1 MIKKFGAVL
10 LSAVIG
16 LSLAACGSQGTQK
29 ASTESKAGT
38 ESETSAE
45 AKTTAE
51 SKDSSTKKADIKVG
65 DIQWNSVGALFK
77 GAGISDPAYN
87 LDVSVFDGGN
97 LALEALTANQIDISR
112 TSEIPPLFAAQA
124 ADGGN
129 FQIVAVLNDRIT
141 TVDQEVLVGPDSKIT
156 SVAELK
162 GKKVGYTK
170 ATTAHYFLY
179 EFLKDAGL
187 TFNDVE
193 VVEINP
199 SDGAAALLSGDID
212 AFASFGNGI
221 VAAKENGAKV
231 IADGN
236 DKLSGYFP
244 IVVAKSALEDEEK
257 RKAVIE
263 YIADLNQAYQWIGEK
278 PDAWAEASAEKSGKT
293 VEKSLSDIKAGLSQ
307 TDSKVLTI
315 NNDII
320 ASGQKIAD
328 AFYELGVL
336 EKKVDASSI
345 YTDKYSDEI
354 EKAIAARQ

>member
-1 MIKKFGAVL
+1 MKKFSAVL

-16 LSLAACGSQGTQK
+16 LSLVACANKTTETT
-29 ASTESKAGT
+29 STESTTNNSQSEAASEEKVETNTAKAN
-38 ESETSAE
+38 
-45 AKTTAE
+45 
-51 SKDSSTKKADIKVG
+51 IIVG
-65 DIQWNSVGALFK
+65 DVQWNSVGTLLES
-77 GAGISDPAYN
+77 AGISDPAYK

-97 LALEALTANQIDISR
+97 LALEALTADQIDIAR

-129 FQIVAVLNDRIT
+129 FQIIAVLSDRIT
-141 TVDQEVLVGPDSKIT
+141 TVDQEVLVGPDSEIT

-162 GKKVGYTK
+162 GKKIGYTK

-187 TFNDVE
+187 TFDDVE

-244 IVVAKSALEDEEK
+244 IVVAKSALENEDE

-263 YIADLNQAYQWIGEK
+263 YIADLNQAYQWIGAN
-278 PDAWAEASAEKSGKT
+278 PDSWAEVSAEPSGKT
-293 VEKSLSDIKAGLSQ
+293 VEKSLADINAGLAQ
-307 TDSKVLTI
+307 TDSKIVTI
-315 NNDII
+315 NDDII
-320 ASGQKIAD
+320 NSTQRIAD
-328 AFYELGVL
+328 VFYELGVL
-336 EKKVDASSI
+336 EKEVDASSI
-345 YTDKYSDEI
+345 YTDAYSAEI
-354 EKAIAARQ
+354 EAAIAARQ

>member
-1 MIKKFGAVL
+1 MKKKIGALVL
-10 LSAVIG
+10 SVVLG
-16 LSLAACGSQGTQK
+16 LSLTACAEKATENKTAETQTK
-29 ASTESKAGT
+29 ESTETASSDKKKT
-38 ESETSAE
+38 EE
-45 AKTTAE
+45 ATAPAA
-51 SKDSSTKKADIKVG
+51 SIIVG
-65 DIQWNSVGALFK
+65 DVQWNSVGKLLEQ
-77 GAGISDPAYN
+77 AGIKDSAYQ

-97 LALEALTANQIDISR
+97 LALEALNADQIDIAR

-129 FQIVAVLNDRIT
+129 FQIIAVLNDRIT
-141 TVDQEVLVGPDSKIT
+141 TADQEIVVGPNSEIT
-156 SVAELK
+156 SVADLK

-179 EFLKDAGL
+179 EFLKEAGL
-187 TFNDVE
+187 TFDDIE

-244 IVVAKSALEDEEK
+244 IVVAKSALENENE
-257 RKAVIE
+257 RKAVIN
-263 YIADLNQAYQWIGEK
+263 YIADLNQAYEWISKNPE
-278 PDAWAEASAEKSGKT
+278 DWAKASAEPSGKT
-293 VEKSLSDIKAGLSQ
+293 VEKTLSDINNGLSQ
-307 TDSKVLTI
+307 TQPKVLPI
-315 NNDII
+315 NDDII
-320 ASGQKIAD
+320 QSSQKVAD

-336 EKKVDASSI
+336 EKKVDASAI
-345 YTDKYSDEI
+345 YTDQYTKEI
-354 EKAIAARQ
+354 EEAIAARQ